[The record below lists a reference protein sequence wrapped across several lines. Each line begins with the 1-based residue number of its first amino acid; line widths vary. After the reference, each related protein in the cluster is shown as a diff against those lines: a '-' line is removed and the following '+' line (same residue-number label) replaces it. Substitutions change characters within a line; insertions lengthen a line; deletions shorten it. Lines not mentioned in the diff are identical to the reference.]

1 MFLHSYLSKQEFHV
15 LVTLGQYMYMSVL
28 YVMLNFGV
36 YIIFPSEV
44 IKKTIWETK
53 KMLAFLKK
61 ETLIEIYQK
70 N

>member
-1 MFLHSYLSKQEFHV
+1 
-15 LVTLGQYMYMSVL
+15 
-28 YVMLNFGV
+28 MLNFGV
-36 YIIFPSEV
+36 YIMFPSEV
-44 IKKTIWETK
+44 IKKAIWETK